1 MSVSNRRRFMQ
12 LLGMGSVGILA
23 TVQTA
28 ALAAEKLDEMD
39 PLAMAYAYKHDAS
52 DPAVT
57 SNPAFVAG
65 RNCANCMLYIGSEAD
80 EWAPCSIFQ
89 NKLVAGAG
97 WCMVW
102 APKG

>member
-28 ALAAEKLDEMD
+28 ALAAEKLDEAD
-39 PLAMAYAYKHDAS
+39 PLAVAYGYKHDVS

-57 SNPAFVAG
+57 SNPAFVPG
-65 RNCANCMLYIGSEAD
+65 RNCANCMLYAGAETD

-89 NKLVAGAG
+89 NKLVAANG

-102 APKG
+102 AAKA